1 MRLLKHR
8 WFKNRN
14 NTDPSTVSPVSAQE
28 PATTDSINEK
38 LKGYTATQGRASF
51 QGESPYSVE
60 ELYTPLSETLTA
72 AKSTVT
78 SITNEPAI

>member
-1 MRLLKHR
+1 MRLLKNR

-14 NTDPSTVSPVSAQE
+14 NNGPSTDSPVSAHE

-60 ELYTPLSETLTA
+60 ELYTPLSETLAT
-72 AKSTVT
+72 AKSTIT
-78 SITNEPAI
+78 SVANEPAI